1 MGSSGEKSAKKQKR
15 EKTPG
20 KSASKKRDR
29 DPETPADDAT
39 NAEEKMNPVCAIAK
53 PLADAKLTK
62 KLLKVVKKGIYC
74 LLVVRV
80 SIEEGE
86 EGEGL
91 DFFVFVVPF
100 SCFSS
105 STNIVSMYVYYI

>member
-86 EGEGL
+86 EGGRIRFL
-91 DFFVFVVPF
+91 CFCGPVLVFQ
-100 SCFSS
+100 
-105 STNIVSMYVYYI
+105 